1 VPERHPTGMTH
12 STACYFLS
20 TVCSFI
26 TKSDAQIGHETPTT
40 DKAVVL

>member
-1 VPERHPTGMTH
+1 MTH
-12 STACYFLS
+12 STASYFLS

-26 TKSDAQIGHETPTT
+26 AKSDAQTGNETATT